1 MTQMKYNERT
11 YFTEEAH
18 EQVDG
23 FTIIGTDENEGY
35 HVAERYKD
43 TFTDYWVPA
52 AELHRRVRKGHCEP
66 YCPLP
71 VEDYEDML
79 EEVEHD
85 GVHAEA
91 V

>member
-1 MTQMKYNERT
+1 
-11 YFTEEAH
+11 
-18 EQVDG
+18 
-23 FTIIGTDENEGY
+23 
-35 HVAERYKD
+35 VAERYKD

-52 AELHRRVRKGHCEP
+52 EELHRRVRKGHCEP